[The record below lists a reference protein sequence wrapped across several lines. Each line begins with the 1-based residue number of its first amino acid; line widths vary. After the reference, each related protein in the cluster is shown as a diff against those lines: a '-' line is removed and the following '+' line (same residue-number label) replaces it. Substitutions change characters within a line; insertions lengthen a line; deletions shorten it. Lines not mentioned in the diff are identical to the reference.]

1 MRRVALC
8 LGVVALLVLAAGTA
22 QAAHPTVAVSTVKHV
37 GYARPTGYYQNYVY
51 PGAPVVVQPVVP
63 GRAAVVYPVPGIT
76 VVQPRVHHRYRH
88 GYHHGP
94 PHGRRHGYGYPS
106 RSGFQYYGNGIGIS
120 IGF

>member
-22 QAAHPTVAVSTVKHV
+22 QAAHPTVAVTTVKHV
-37 GYARPTGYYQNYVY
+37 GYARPGGYYQSYVY
-51 PGAPVVVQPVVP
+51 PGAPVIVQPVVP
-63 GRAAVVYPVPGIT
+63 GRAAVVYPAPGIT
-76 VVQPRVHHRYRH
+76 VVQPRAYPPYRH

-94 PHGRRHGYGYPS
+94 RPGYRYGYGYPS
-106 RSGFQYYGNGIGIS
+106 RSGFQYFGKDFGIS